1 MKTPRD
7 LLAWGALAAALVGT
21 ASAEYSL
28 ALSVGFGTWTAAC
41 IPAALDLYAIRSIRA
56 GRDVWAAVLAMVVT
70 NALSHLTASG
80 LLPVAWP
87 LVVAVSAIAPLV
99 LWRVHRLAHHVPAPE
114 PEPVPAPDPEPVPAP
129 VLEAVPAPVSEPVQ
143 LTVDGGEVPYPTT
156 PDAPAADRPRRT
168 RTAATDRTPRK
179 VSARVP
185 AQSDADLIE
194 SARTEYA
201 GATPSV
207 RALRTRYGIGQV
219 RAQRVRDALTA

>member
-114 PEPVPAPDPEPVPAP
+114 PEPVPAPAPEPVPAP
-129 VLEAVPAPVSEPVQ
+129 ALEPVQ
-143 LTVDGGEVPYPTT
+143 LTVDGGEVPYPST
-156 PDAPAADRPRRT
+156 PDVPASDKPRRT
-168 RTAATDRTPRK
+168 RKA
-179 VSARVP
+179 SASVP
-185 AQSDADLIE
+185 APAEAELIE
-194 SARTEYA
+194 TARAEYA
-201 GATPSV
+201 DVLAKGGTPTFTE
-207 RALRTRYGIGQV
+207 LRTRYRIGQDK
-219 RAQRVRDALTA
+219 AKRVREALTA

>member
-1 MKTPRD
+1 MKAPRD
-7 LLAWGALAAALVGT
+7 LLAYGALAAALLGT

-114 PEPVPAPDPEPVPAP
+114 PEPVPAPAP
-129 VLEAVPAPVSEPVQ
+129 KPVPAPVSEPVQ
-143 LTVDGGEVPYPTT
+143 LTVDGGEVPYPST
-156 PDAPAADRPRRT
+156 PDVPAADKPRRT
-168 RTAATDRTPRK
+168 RKA
-179 VSARVP
+179 SARVP